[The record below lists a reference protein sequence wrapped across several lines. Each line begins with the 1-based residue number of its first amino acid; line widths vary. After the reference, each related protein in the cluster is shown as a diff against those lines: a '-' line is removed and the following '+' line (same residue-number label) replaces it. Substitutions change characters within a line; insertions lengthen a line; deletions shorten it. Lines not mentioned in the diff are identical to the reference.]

1 MSKFIFSLENALKYR
16 VSLEEHEVGLLA
28 RAMQN
33 VQIEEGESNKLNIEK
48 QNYLNSYSYYKTNL
62 TTMQQQEAYISL
74 LDLRIKTQLKKLE
87 QAVIIFKNQRE
98 RVVKASI
105 KRKTLERL
113 KEKCLKDH
121 QVLDS
126 KAEQKIL
133 DDIGIAA
140 YCHRADN

>member
-48 QNYLNSYSYYKTNL
+48 QNYLNSYSYNKTNL

-113 KEKCLKDH
+113 KEKYLKDH

>member
-16 VSLEEHEVGLLA
+16 VSLEEHEAGLLA
-28 RAMQN
+28 RAIQN
-33 VQIEEGESNKLNIEK
+33 VQIEEEESNKLNIEK
-48 QNYLNSYSYYKTNL
+48 QNYLNSYSYKKINL
-62 TTMQQQEAYISL
+62 TTMQQQEAYLSL
-74 LDLRIKTQLKKLE
+74 LDLRITTQVKKLE
-87 QAVIIFKNQRE
+87 QAVMTFKNQRE

-105 KRKTLERL
+105 KRNTLERL
-113 KEKCLKDH
+113 KEKYLKEH
-121 QVLDS
+121 QLLDS